1 MPESRREM
9 ATRHVEAGRRI
20 VDSQRQLIEQLRA
33 GARPTV
39 EAERL
44 LSLYES
50 SLQIFEQDLEAIIA
64 KELK

>member
-1 MPESRREM
+1 LNSSELVRDRLSK
-9 ATRHVEAGRRI
+9 
-20 VDSQRQLIEQLRA
+20 
-33 GARPTV
+33 
-39 EAERL
+39 RL